1 VIGAVATTLFLGGW
15 QVPPLAIFENSPLL
29 LGIAQFT
36 MFFLKAYL
44 WVFVAMWVRATLP
57 RVRVD
62 QLMALCWKYMVPLS
76 FICLLGTISWMLFV
90 GPVIRDFFSIVMFAV
105 GVLILVYFFVRVV
118 YQIRNARP
126 ELYFKPH
133 I

>member
-1 VIGAVATTLFLGGW
+1 LAVAEF
-15 QVPPLAIFENSPLL
+15 VV
-29 LGIAQFT
+29 
-36 MFFLKAYL
+36 FFIKAYL

-76 FICLLGTISWMLFV
+76 FLCLMGTIGFMFV
-90 GPVIRDFFSIVMFAV
+90 PKDIQRIVSAAMFGLGVALLIIFFLRV
-105 GVLILVYFFVRVV
+105 GF
-118 YQIRNARP
+118 QIRHAKP

>member
-1 VIGAVATTLFLGGW
+1 MIGAVATTLFLGGW
-15 QVPPLAIFENSPLL
+15 QVPPLAIFDDSPLL
-29 LGIAQFT
+29 LGVAQFVV
-36 MFFLKAYL
+36 FFVKAYL

-76 FICLLGTISWMLFV
+76 FACLLGTITWMLFV
-90 GPVIRDFFSIVMFAV
+90 GPVVKEIFSVALFLFAL
-105 GVLILVYFFVRVV
+105 LILVYFFVRVV
-118 YQIRNARP
+118 FQIRNARP